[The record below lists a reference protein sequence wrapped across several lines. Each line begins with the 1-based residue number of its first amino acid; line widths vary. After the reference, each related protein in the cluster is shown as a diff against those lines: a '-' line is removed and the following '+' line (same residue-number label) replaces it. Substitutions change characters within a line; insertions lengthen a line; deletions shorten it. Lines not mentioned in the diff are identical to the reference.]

1 MKRTIVKI
9 AKKFRFCSWKCSEKT
24 SEHCFISKVLHWK
37 MGAKIVGMDAPTNRE
52 SVIGVERMV
61 GAVEKIGPE
70 MAVMVLLVENMVIN
84 AY

>member
-1 MKRTIVKI
+1 MV
-9 AKKFRFCSWKCSEKT
+9 
-24 SEHCFISKVLHWK
+24 
-37 MGAKIVGMDAPTNRE
+37 AKIVGMDAPTNRE